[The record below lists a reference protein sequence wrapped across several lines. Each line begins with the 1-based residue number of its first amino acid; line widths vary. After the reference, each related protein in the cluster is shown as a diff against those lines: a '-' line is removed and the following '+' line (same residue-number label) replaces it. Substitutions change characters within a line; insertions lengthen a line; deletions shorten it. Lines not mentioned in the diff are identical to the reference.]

1 MTKVVISQIQCLK
14 SLLDCDFINFNLK
27 DEILITRQLYDEF
40 MNEDNHWI
48 IKLNTFLDKEL
59 VKIVDMIIFT
69 DEYYTYRSI
78 IKGKLGM
85 MYGRCESSAI
95 SIAIH
100 SDAILLTEKN
110 DKIIKNIGEYT
121 LTWITLTDFLKSFI

>member
-40 MNEDNHWI
+40 MNEDNQWI

-100 SDAILLTEKN
+100 SDAILLTEKH

-121 LTWITLTDFLKSFI
+121 LTWITLTDFLKSFT

>member
-40 MNEDNHWI
+40 MNEDNQWI

-100 SDAILLTEKN
+100 SDAILLTEKH

-121 LTWITLTDFLKSFI
+121 LTWITLTDFLKSVT

>member
-1 MTKVVISQIQCLK
+1 
-14 SLLDCDFINFNLK
+14 
-27 DEILITRQLYDEF
+27 
-40 MNEDNHWI
+40 MNEDNQWI

-100 SDAILLTEKN
+100 SDAILLTEKH

-121 LTWITLTDFLKSFI
+121 LTWITLTDFLKSFT